1 MCNIKK
7 VGFRCVK
14 WKKIYTYWCGCSK
27 VVNSREEACK
37 KKKLPS
43 QYFTHLLPRGILQS
57 STMRGKYMIS

>member
-1 MCNIKK
+1 MCKMEKK
-7 VGFRCVK
+7 FAHTDVDALKLWIVE
-14 WKKIYTYWCGCSK
+14 KKR
-27 VVNSREEACK
+27 V